1 MRTKALAG
9 ICPRCNLV
17 ALDGVLLG
25 KLGVHV
31 FDEAARDGG
40 R

>member
-1 MRTKALAG
+1 LPAG
-9 ICPRCNLV
+9 DLV
-17 ALDGVLLG
+17 ALDWARHFEERA
-25 KLGVHV
+25 HV